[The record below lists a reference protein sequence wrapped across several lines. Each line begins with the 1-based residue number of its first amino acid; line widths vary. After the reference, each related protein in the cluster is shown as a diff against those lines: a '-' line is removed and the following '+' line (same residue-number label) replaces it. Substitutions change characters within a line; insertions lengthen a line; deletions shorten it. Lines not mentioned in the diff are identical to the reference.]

1 MEDTSK
7 ELEAEEETMETQKAP
22 VSRETRRAFVF
33 FTVSFCLLA
42 LVGMLSFG
50 AAGAVAEIVAL
61 GFLRLCEFCVVFY
74 VGGSIL
80 DNSEMLSKLA
90 DAVGVRRKR

>member
-1 MEDTSK
+1 MSQESGVK
-7 ELEAEEETMETQKAP
+7 EEENVGTQKAP

-33 FTVSFCLLA
+33 FTVSFCLLS
-42 LVGMLSFG
+42 LVGMLTFG
-50 AAGAVAEIVAL
+50 AAGAVAEIIAL

-80 DNSEMLSKLA
+80 DNSEVLSKIA